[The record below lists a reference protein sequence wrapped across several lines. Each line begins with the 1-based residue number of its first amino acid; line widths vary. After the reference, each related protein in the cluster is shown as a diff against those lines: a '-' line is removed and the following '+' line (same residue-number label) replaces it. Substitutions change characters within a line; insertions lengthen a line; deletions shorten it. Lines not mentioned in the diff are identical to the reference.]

1 MHARARVATVLFAA
15 ISLCSLDPCGSP
27 ATAQQASAQAWPQRA
42 VKFMLP
48 LGAGSGAD
56 IGARLIADKLAAKWG
71 QPVVVENRPGGDG
84 FVAINA
90 FVSAHDDHI
99 LLFGPAASFTAHP
112 FLHEKLPYD
121 PRDLTPVARVSATVI
136 SLAVPPSLDVKSL
149 SDLLA
154 MAKAQPGKLNWA
166 SVTGA
171 TDLLIAGFLKSQNID
186 MAKVPYRDPVQALND
201 VAEGRLQFYWSSFA
215 IVRAQMQAGRIRV
228 LAITSSEP
236 SASVPNIPTV
246 SQLGV
251 PGLTFDGL
259 VGFYGTRDM
268 PTELRE
274 RIAADVKET
283 LADPT
288 IVNRFEATG
297 QDVVPGSAAQFAAS
311 IDRQRAAVAETAK
324 ILGIKAAT
332 Q

>member
-1 MHARARVATVLFAA
+1 MQSMRAAA
-15 ISLCSLDPCGSP
+15 IPTVVLALCALALIASP
-27 ATAQQASAQAWPQRA
+27 AVAQTTAVQAWPQRP

-48 LGAGSGAD
+48 LGPGSGAD
-56 IGARLIADKLAAKWG
+56 VGARLIAEKLSAKWN

-90 FVSAHDDHI
+90 FVSARDDHI

-121 PRDLTPVARVSATVI
+121 PRDLAPVARVSSTVI
-136 SLAVPPSLDVKSL
+136 ALGVPPLLDVKSL
-149 SDLLA
+149 GDLLA
-154 MAKAQPGKLNWA
+154 MARGQPGKLNWA
-166 SVTGA
+166 TITGA
-171 TDLLIAGFLKSQNID
+171 TDLVLAGFLKSQNLD
-186 MAKVPYRDPVQALND
+186 MAKIPYRDPVQALND
-201 VAEGRLQFYWSSFA
+201 VAEGRLQLYWAAFA
-215 IVRAQMQAGRIRV
+215 IVRAQMQAGRIKV
-228 LAITSSEP
+228 LAITASEP
-236 SASVPNIPTV
+236 SAAVPGMSTAT
-246 SQLGV
+246 QAGF

-268 PTELRE
+268 PIELRE
-274 RIAADVKET
+274 RIAADIKEA

-288 IVNRFEATG
+288 IISRLQATG
-297 QDVVPGSAAQFAAS
+297 QDVVPGTAAEFAAS
-311 IDRQRAAVAETAK
+311 IDRQRAAVAETAR